1 MPIRVLQ
8 VLGGL
13 EAGGA
18 ESFVMNLYRKI
29 DKRNV
34 QFDFV
39 KHITHKGVFEDE
51 IHQMGGKIYQCPQYT
66 GKITL
71 HTVNGGTTFLKNTQN
86 II

>member
-39 KHITHKGVFEDE
+39 KHITHKGV
-51 IHQMGGKIYQCPQYT
+51 
-66 GKITL
+66 
-71 HTVNGGTTFLKNTQN
+71 LKMKFIKWAERFINAPN
-86 II
+86 IQEKSLCIL